1 MILIDNDK
9 LNMILENDAE
19 EDVLNQA
26 VILYDNDSD
35 EKETKTDVDINA
47 DDRLSQA
54 SIENY
59 NEIEK
64 DSISDEFID

>member
-35 EKETKTDVDINA
+35 EKETKTEVDINA

>member
-1 MILIDNDK
+1 
-9 LNMILENDAE
+9 MILENDAE

-26 VILYDNDSD
+26 VIVYDNDLD
-35 EKETKTDVDINA
+35 EKETKTEVDINA

>member
-1 MILIDNDK
+1 LILIDNDK